1 AFCCLKLAIGFRA
14 RSPRIVKA
22 KGAFVSESALHI
34 LMAISRIL
42 SQHFA
47 SKILGM
53 IIYLSRIS
61 PRVRRTF
68 IRRDATIPED
78 QSSRLPCLCFVL
90 HRMGFFMPH
99 ELLRKR

>member
-1 AFCCLKLAIGFRA
+1 
-14 RSPRIVKA
+14 
-22 KGAFVSESALHI
+22 
-34 LMAISRIL
+34 MAISRIL

-61 PRVRRTF
+61 PRIRRTF

-78 QSSRLPCLCFVL
+78 QSGRLPFLCFVL
-90 HRMGFFMPH
+90 HRMGFFIPH
-99 ELLRKR
+99 ELLRKRCALTSRSHPHLHFLPTEPPVFFLCHSPSPQLCL